1 MNFMRSIAAGVFCAA
16 LLGGPALADDPVF
29 PEDTAP
35 LQSTAVGWWRPDLS
49 KEEADAYWRDVH
61 GTLVARAPGLYS
73 YRQLQLGRP
82 ISDLWPSLTAVGID
96 TAPDGPERID
106 GMNQMLFCT
115 QHDVETLAHSDLVR
129 QYVLHDEHNFAR
141 ANATMWSAPREAV
154 TLTDRTGIA
163 VPQGRATAPSYAVL
177 FRRLGTAEAG
187 AFKAFILEAA
197 RRWATAPGVLRL
209 RVQIL
214 QPYDPAG
221 SEAPGVEHRWP
232 LEHQYQAWIELSTDT
247 ETAARALAG
256 EDFSDRAKGLISAV
270 HVYPIE
276 ARYTIVWQGRP
287 TDVGLRGWPAVE
299 TIIKAGADNQR
310 GHDLLHAVFGSA
322 ADGHV
327 RKEAQ
332 CH

>member
-1 MNFMRSIAAGVFCAA
+1 MNFMRSVAGSIFCAIVAGGAA
-16 LLGGPALADDPVF
+16 LGDDTVL
-29 PEDTAP
+29 PENTAP
-35 LQSTAVGWWRPDLS
+35 IQSTAVGWWRPDLP

-73 YRQLQLGRP
+73 YRQLQLGHP
-82 ISDLWPSLTAVGID
+82 LSDLWPSLAAAGID
-96 TAPDGPERID
+96 TTPDGPERFD

-154 TLTDRTGIA
+154 TLTDRTGSA
-163 VPQGRATAPSYAVL
+163 APQGRATEPSYAIL
-177 FRRLGTAEAG
+177 FRRVESADAG
-187 AFKAFILEAA
+187 AFKAYVLETA
-197 RRWATAPGVLRL
+197 RLWATAPEVLRL

-221 SEAPGVEHRWP
+221 SEAPGVEHRLP
-232 LEHQYQAWIELSTDT
+232 PEHQYQAWIELIAES
-247 ETAARALAG
+247 ESAGRALAG
-256 EDFSDRAKGLISAV
+256 KDFSDRAKRLISAV

-310 GHDLLHAVFGSA
+310 DHDLLRAVFGRA
-322 ADGHV
+322 ADGDG
-327 RKEAQ
+327 KNDFQ
-332 CH
+332 CR